1 MLHTDREREREME
14 SKIEA
19 ATGKLV
25 VKKVGGK
32 STVTRCFS
40 KYPLKFIIP
49 NKVGSSETDAVWVY
63 TLTYGGGIVSGD
75 SISCEITVA
84 DACTA
89 VLTTQASTKVYKS
102 LGSKSSE
109 QILEA
114 KIGSD
119 ALLAVIPDPVT
130 CFSTARYSQK
140 QIFRVVLDSSLVIV
154 DWITSG
160 RHESGEKWDFELYRS
175 TNHIF
180 LEGVAGT
187 REHYQHCR
195 TYAGLPSYCDG
206 HTLGVDSLSCIKTS
220 CYLDNYVFSSHFLA

>member
-109 QILEA
+109 QILE
-114 KIGSD
+114 
-119 ALLAVIPDPVT
+119 
-130 CFSTARYSQK
+130 K

-180 LEGVAGT
+180 LEGD
-187 REHYQHCR
+187 QP
-195 TYAGLPSYCDG
+195 LF
-206 HTLGVDSLSCIKTS
+206 LDSVMFLSI
-220 CYLDNYVFSSHFLA
+220 LEFLN